1 MSKSLLVCVCMR
13 ERLLAAG
20 GRREEAGGGRVRM
33 GAADGG
39 EWRSDRSVR
48 SCSCCACV
56 VVVPLQVKPL
66 LLASPRS
73 HLRMARLATLLLSR
87 PGLTCSARLLTR
99 LTWALLECAAQNSLS
114 CYILSHLNLSD
125 LTETDPLAHPHGRGL
140 GLGPSSPWPSLPP
153 SCLPTPPTLWG
164 KIYCDAFCIQPHPHP
179 SCLSVSLL
187 SR

>member
-1 MSKSLLVCVCMR
+1 MVGSGGVIGVSVLV
-13 ERLLAAG
+13 L
-20 GRREEAGGGRVRM
+20 
-33 GAADGG
+33 
-39 EWRSDRSVR
+39 
-48 SCSCCACV
+48 V
-56 VVVPLQVKPL
+56 VLVPLQVKPL

-140 GLGPSSPWPSLPP
+140 GLGPWAFVSLA
-153 SCLPTPPTLWG
+153 LPTSFLPAPRPQRCGEKYIAT
-164 KIYCDAFCIQPHPHP
+164 P
-179 SCLSVSLL
+179 SVYTHTHTHHVCLFSLL